1 MSDSEDD
8 IDDNVVHLVR
18 KYGKP
23 RKDKV
28 DESKPRSK
36 TIAPMNEGSGVFI
49 NAENITLSNVN
60 IGGGVPAE
68 ERKELKL
75 KEVKTLE
82 EMKKEE
88 RDAFEQGQW
97 DGIERRTRNS
107 IKEDEAFKRLERRR
121 KQDKENIIS
130 YYVMLGLLFIAL
142 LALIFAPI
150 INTILGN

>member
-18 KYGKP
+18 KYGKA
-23 RKDKV
+23 RKSSSENKT
-28 DESKPRSK
+28 PQSK

-60 IGGGVPAE
+60 IGGNTPSE
-68 ERKELKL
+68 EQ
-75 KEVKTLE
+75 KEVKPPEVKPIE

-88 RDAFEQGQW
+88 KKAFDKGQW

-121 KQDKENIIS
+121 KQDTENIIT

-142 LALIFAPI
+142 LALVLAPI
-150 INTILGN
+150 INLIIGN